1 MNKKIKNNQDKI
13 KNTFHTAIIEIKKHH
28 KTTH

>member
-13 KNTFHTAIIEIKKHH
+13 KNTFHTVIIEIKNH